1 MKRNLKAIRKMKG
14 VSPETVANALGWF
27 SIGLGVTELITG
39 GKMSKAFGMGDR
51 NAGKVVRAYGVR
63 EIASGIMILS
73 ASKRGGVMSRIP
85 GDMIDLGT
93 LWSAFALPSNPRRG
107 RAALAMGA
115 VAGVTAL
122 DVMTARRL

>member
-1 MKRNLKAIRKMKG
+1 MKG
-14 VSPETVANALGWF
+14 VSPETVATALGWF

-39 GKMSKAFGMGDR
+39 GKMSMAFGMGDR
-51 NAGKVVRAYGVR
+51 NAGMVVRAYGVR
-63 EIASGIMILS
+63 EIASGIVILA
-73 ASKRGGVMSRIP
+73 ASKRAGVMSRIP